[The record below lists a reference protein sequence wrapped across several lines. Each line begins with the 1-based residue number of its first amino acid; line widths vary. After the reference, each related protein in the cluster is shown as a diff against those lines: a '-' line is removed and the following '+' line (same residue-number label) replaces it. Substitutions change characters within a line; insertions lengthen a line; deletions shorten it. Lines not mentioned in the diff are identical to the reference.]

1 MRKKDRTGN
10 LYGKNVFVTG
20 ASSGIGQACAIAFA
34 KNGCTV
40 TGVSRNTEE
49 KTELFPGGG
58 SLSLHRLDVTDEAA
72 VRGFVERLPGVDI
85 AVLCAGM
92 GVAGPAETTPS
103 EMTRRQMEVNYF
115 GTINAAQPCLTRM
128 RGQGKGLLI
137 VIGSIAGR
145 VSIPMQSQYSASK
158 YALEAFTD
166 AVRMEMK
173 KYGVR
178 ACIIEPGDTKTGFTA
193 ARVTQD
199 DSGAEGYGD
208 LWYGSGHE
216 IINLLTGTN
225 AITDLQ
231 FIKSKEIGVTSAA
244 QSSQTYSEDDKTKI
258 FMELC
263 SAKQLGRIYFGG
275 TYNNTGAG
283 LNEGHAY
290 SVLGGRSI
298 NGERYVLLRN
308 PYANMSLKYNER
320 GDRSKSTSFF
330 SSTADTTC
338 GQFLMKL
345 DDFH

>member
-1 MRKKDRTGN
+1 MRKKSKAEN
-10 LYGKNVFVTG
+10 VYGKNVFVTG

-34 KNGCTV
+34 KSGCTV

-49 KTELFPGGG
+49 KTEYFPGGG

-72 VRGFVERLPGVDI
+72 VRKFADSLPGVDI
-85 AVLCAGM
+85 AILCAGM

-103 EMTRRQMEVNYF
+103 EMTRQQMEVNYF
-115 GTINAAQPCLTRM
+115 GTINVAQPCLTRM

-199 DSGAEGYGD
+199 DSSAES
-208 LWYGSGHE
+208 YGSV
-216 IINLLTGTN
+216 LR
-225 AITDLQ
+225 
-231 FIKSKEIGVTSAA
+231 KSV
-244 QSSQTYSEDDKTKI
+244 
-258 FMELC
+258 
-263 SAKQLGRIYFGG
+263 AKMASDEQ
-275 TYNNTGAG
+275 N
-283 LNEGHAY
+283 
-290 SVLGGRSI
+290 GRSPDSVARVALALA
-298 NGERYVLLRN
+298 GRKDPPARVPVGMDYKALMVLLRVM
-308 PYANMSLKYNER
+308 PDKCKEYIL
-320 GDRSKSTSFF
+320 SKLYLPK
-330 SSTADTTC
+330 
-338 GQFLMKL
+338 GE
-345 DDFH
+345 